1 MPTKKK
7 NDGVD
12 AGVELQTSTSRVAE
26 RYQDGVSVRT
36 PDAPEQTAGAN
47 DGRSAGTKKEKD

>member
-7 NDGVD
+7 NDGAE
-12 AGVELQTSTSRVAE
+12 AGVELQTSTASRD
-26 RYQDGVSVRT
+26 RYKDGVSVRT
-36 PDAPEQTAGAN
+36 PDAPAQTAGAN

>member
-7 NDGVD
+7 DDGAD
-12 AGVELQTSTSRVAE
+12 AGVELQTSTDRAAD
-26 RYQDGVSVRT
+26 RYADGVPVHT
-36 PDAPEQTAGAN
+36 DAPEQTAGAN

>member
-7 NDGVD
+7 DDGVE
-12 AGVELQTSTSRVAE
+12 AGVEIRTSTGRLAH
-26 RYQDGVSVRT
+26 RYEDGVTVHT
-36 PDAPEQTAGAN
+36 DAPEQTAGAN